1 MTDLIPMG
9 EAMARIGELEADNV
23 RLTGIVTVLNSAAA
37 ADQELV
43 DMQQDEID
51 RLNEGRWVP
60 AEIARLNAEIER
72 LNSLHL
78 PNYWDA
84 KRAVEIFKTEY
95 VGQDQL
101 TLWKSIVAEVK
112 SNE

>member
-1 MTDLIPMG
+1 MTDLMPMS

-23 RLTGIVTVLNSAAA
+23 
-37 ADQELV
+37 
-43 DMQQDEID
+43 
-51 RLNEGRWVP
+51 
-60 AEIARLNAEIER
+60 R